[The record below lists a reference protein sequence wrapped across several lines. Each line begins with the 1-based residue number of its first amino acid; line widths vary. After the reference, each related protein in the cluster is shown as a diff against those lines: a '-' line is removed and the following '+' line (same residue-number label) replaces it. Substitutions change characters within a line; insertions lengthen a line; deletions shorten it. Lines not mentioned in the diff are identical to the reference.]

1 MQARVFQF
9 QVGRT
14 KLGWFGKTILVVIAA
29 VLIAL
34 LLTFGLV
41 AAVVGVIALLAAKG
55 VRALGGGQRVNSERA
70 WERRVSAQVDA
81 PTAGSV
87 QEVEVEVLR
96 IEERPGGSV

>member
-1 MQARVFQF
+1 MSPAVGGACPLVKPVEGMQLDRRARSGEHGTMQARVFQF

-55 VRALGGGQRVNSERA
+55 VRALGGGQRAN
-70 WERRVSAQVDA
+70 
-81 PTAGSV
+81 
-87 QEVEVEVLR
+87 
-96 IEERPGGSV
+96 